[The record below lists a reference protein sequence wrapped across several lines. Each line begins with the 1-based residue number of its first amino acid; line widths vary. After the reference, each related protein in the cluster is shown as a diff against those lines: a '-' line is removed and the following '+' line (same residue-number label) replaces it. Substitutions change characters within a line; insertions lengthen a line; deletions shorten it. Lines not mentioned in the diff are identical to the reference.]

1 MSLPACVEYDR
12 LLSLIVRPSNA
23 ADQGRRLVLGRH
35 WVEALSPLTPPTASP
50 ANAQIT
56 HPEERICALH
66 SEQIRQHALLNASD

>member
-35 WVEALSPLTPPTASP
+35 WVEACITVDPADRQPGKRPDHSPRRKNLRTPFRADP
-50 ANAQIT
+50 ATCAT
-56 HPEERICALH
+56 ERV
-66 SEQIRQHALLNASD
+66 